1 MKYQSREQVEAIGRV
16 GASYDGEKARFL
28 SSFWLYVEPEDRAFT
43 VHHPD
48 GFWEAWIT
56 FWMSNEFD
64 DHDKFWDIGANVGYY
79 TMLAATHGLRVV
91 SVEPQKHLM
100 ELMHKSAEVNN
111 LKNRIAFVEVALSDE
126 KGEIFLASP
135 GGHSGAGFI
144 THEVPTSEG
153 WDWQSEVVKQYRWDD
168 YFVHLPGGNRH
179 LIKIDAEG
187 AEPKIW
193 EGMKNFRENNE
204 FTMILEWAPS
214 RYENAGQFADELLQY
229 GEVYVV
235 DGTGYE
241 EPVAKDRMLSV
252 RDFEMVVVRNW
263 N

>member
-1 MKYQSREQVEAIGRV
+1 MKYRSREEVEAMGRV

-28 SSFWLYVEPEDRAFT
+28 SSFWLYVEPDDKAFT

-56 FWMSNEFD
+56 FWISNEFD
-64 DHDKFWDIGANVGYY
+64 DHDLFWDIGANVGYY
-79 TMLAATHGLRVV
+79 TMLAATHGIRTV

-100 ELMHKSAEVNN
+100 QLMHRSADINS
-111 LKNRIAFVEVALSDE
+111 LWNRIEFVDVALSDRE
-126 KGEIFLASP
+126 GEIYLASP

-144 THEVPTSEG
+144 TDELPTSEG
-153 WDWQSEVVKQYRWDD
+153 WDWQSERVQQDTWDNH
-168 YFVHLPGGNRH
+168 FVTLTDEKH

-193 EGMKNFRENNE
+193 AGMKNFRETNK

-214 RYENAGQFADELLQY
+214 RYEDAGQFADELLQY
-229 GEVYVV
+229 GEVYIV

-241 EPVAKDRMLSV
+241 EPAAKDRLLSV